1 MLKRSNINWNA
12 RQLAK
17 MCMNGNITFDNAI
30 QRGYVWDIK
39 RKSLLI
45 ESMII
50 GYPIPAFYARRDEN
64 KVFDMLD
71 GKQRSSAITEYLNNE
86 YALTGV
92 SEELEGKMFSEL
104 PEETQDDIISYSL
117 TVYYFEDITEDEVNE
132 MFYRLN
138 NGKPLTAIELTRVK
152 AKSFDKIR
160 ELSGHEIFTDALK
173 ESQINK
179 YTHEDIV
186 IKALVMLNVHEPSLK
201 NDFIRPY
208 IIETEITDDQA
219 AAVRDALTQ
228 IKLAHDWLVGEN
240 SDIPAA
246 VKAAK
251 KLYIRT
257 HLISMIPLALET
269 YRSGVPAEKLAE
281 FVWWFFNSFTRGVS
295 VSQTYN
301 NNSASA
307 SNSPTSVKL
316 RDKELREY
324 YEVYMK
330 TENNRREQHG
340 KADSN
345 D

>member
-30 QRGYVWDIK
+30 QRGYVWDVK

-92 SEELEGKMFSEL
+92 SEELEGKLFSEL

-228 IKLAHDWLVGEN
+228 IKLAHDWLVMDGGT
-240 SDIPAA
+240 AA
-246 VKAAK
+246 VRAAK
-251 KLYIRT
+251 KLYTRT

-269 YRSGVPAEKLAE
+269 YRSGVPVEELAR
-281 FVWWFFNSFTRGVS
+281 FVHLFFTGIGRGIS
-295 VSQTYN
+295 LSQTYN
-301 NNSASA
+301 NNSSSG
-307 SNSPTSVKL
+307 SNSPSAVKL
-316 RDKELREY
+316 RDRELKY
-324 YEVYMK
+324 WYEKYK
-330 TENNRREQHG
+330 NG
-340 KADSN
+340 DL
-345 D
+345 

>member
-12 RQLAK
+12 RQLSK

-30 QRGYVWDIK
+30 QRGYVWDVK

-71 GKQRSSAITEYLNNE
+71 GKQRSSAITEYLNGE

-92 SEELEGKMFSEL
+92 SEELEGKTFAEL

-152 AKSFDKIR
+152 AKSFEKIK
-160 ELSGHEIFTDALK
+160 ELSTHEIFTDALK
-173 ESQINK
+173 ESQLNR

-186 IKALVMLNVHEPSLK
+186 MKAVVMLSVDEPSLK
-201 NDFIRPY
+201 NEFIRPY

-219 AAVRDALTQ
+219 AEVNDALTQ
-228 IKLAHDWLVGEN
+228 IKAAHDVLVGFFE
-240 SDIPAA
+240 DVAA
-246 VKAAK
+246 ARAAK
-251 KLYIRT
+251 KLYTRT

-269 YRSGVPAEKLAE
+269 YRNGVPAEEFAQ
-281 FVWWFFNSFTRGVS
+281 FVWAFFTSNGRGIS

-301 NNSASA
+301 
-307 SNSPTSVKL
+307 SNSSSGANSPSAVKL
-316 RDKELREY
+316 RDRELREY
-324 YEVYMK
+324 YK
-330 TENNRREQHG
+330 KFQNGGFNF
-340 KADSN
+340 
-345 D
+345 

>member
-1 MLKRSNINWNA
+1 
-12 RQLAK
+12 
-17 MCMNGNITFDNAI
+17 MNGNITFDNAI

-92 SEELEGKMFSEL
+92 SDELEGKLFSEL

-228 IKLAHDWLVGEN
+228 IKAAHDWLVEEN

-340 KADSN
+340 EADSN

>member
-12 RQLAK
+12 RQLSK

-30 QRGYVWDIK
+30 QRGYVWDVK

-71 GKQRSSAITEYLNNE
+71 GKQRSSAITEYLNGE

-92 SEELEGKMFSEL
+92 SEELEGKTFSEL

-152 AKSFDKIR
+152 AKSFDKIK
-160 ELSGHEIFTDALK
+160 ELSGHAIFEDALK

-186 IKALVMLNVHEPSLK
+186 MKALVMLSVDEPSLK
-201 NDFIRPY
+201 NEFIRPY

-228 IKLAHDWLVGEN
+228 IKLAHDWLVMDGGM
-240 SDIPAA
+240 AA
-246 VKAAK
+246 ARAAK
-251 KLYIRT
+251 KLYTRT

-269 YRSGVPAEKLAE
+269 YRSGVPVESLAL
-281 FVWWFFNSFTRGVS
+281 FVCRFFTANGRGIS
-295 VSQTYN
+295 ISQTYN
-301 NNSASA
+301 
-307 SNSPTSVKL
+307 SNSSSGANSPSAVKL
-316 RDKELREY
+316 RDRELKAH
-324 YEVYMK
+324 YEEFKNAEKLEVAEWK
-330 TENNRREQHG
+330 SKQ
-340 KADSN
+340 
-345 D
+345 

>member
-30 QRGYVWDIK
+30 QRGYVWDVK

-92 SEELEGKMFSEL
+92 SEELEGKTFSEL

-173 ESQINK
+173 ESQLNK

-228 IKLAHDWLVGEN
+228 IKEAHDVLMAHGLPHMVR
-240 SDIPAA
+240 
-246 VKAAK
+246 AAK
-251 KLYIRT
+251 KLYTRT
-257 HLISMIPLALET
+257 HLISMMPLALDT
-269 YRSGVPAEKLAE
+269 YRSGVPAEQLAAFANE
-281 FVWWFFNSFTRGVS
+281 FFTANGRGIS
-295 VSQTYN
+295 ISQTYN
-301 NNSASA
+301 
-307 SNSPTSVKL
+307 SNSSSGANSPSAVKL
-316 RDKELREY
+316 RDRELKEY
-324 YEVYMK
+324 YK
-330 TENNRREQHG
+330 KFING
-340 KADSN
+340 IS
-345 D
+345 

>member
-12 RQLAK
+12 RQLYK

-71 GKQRSSAITEYLNNE
+71 GKQRSSAITEYLNDE

-92 SEELEGKMFSEL
+92 SEELEGKLFSEL

-152 AKSFDKIR
+152 AKSFDKIK
-160 ELSGHEIFTDALK
+160 ELSGHAIFEDALK
-173 ESQINK
+173 ESQLNK

-186 IKALVMLNVHEPSLK
+186 MKALVMLSVAEPSLK
-201 NDFIRPY
+201 NEFIRPY

-228 IKLAHDWLVGEN
+228 IKEAHNWLMVHGLKTCER
-240 SDIPAA
+240 
-246 VKAAK
+246 AAK
-251 KLYIRT
+251 KLYTRT

-269 YRSGVPAEKLAE
+269 YRSGVSAKQLAE
-281 FVWWFFNSFTRGVS
+281 FVNEFFTSNGRGIS
-295 VSQTYN
+295 ISQTYN
-301 NNSASA
+301 
-307 SNSPTSVKL
+307 SNSSSGANSPSAVKL
-316 RDKELREY
+316 RDRELREY
-324 YEVYMK
+324 YKRYVD
-330 TENNRREQHG
+330 G
-340 KADSN
+340 IS
-345 D
+345 